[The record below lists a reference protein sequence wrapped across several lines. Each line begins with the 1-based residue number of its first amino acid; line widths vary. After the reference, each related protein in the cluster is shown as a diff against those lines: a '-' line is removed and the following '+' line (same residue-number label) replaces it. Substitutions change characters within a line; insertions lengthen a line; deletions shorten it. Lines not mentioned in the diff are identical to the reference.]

1 MPTADPSK
9 KKTVAKSTARAAAES
24 DAISTG
30 LETESPDLVA
40 TEFAVGDHVM
50 HRMFGAGRIVS
61 TRDDKLTIDF
71 DKAGKKEILD
81 IFVKRA

>member
-1 MPTADPSK
+1 MPTAGPSK
-9 KKTVAKSTARAAAES
+9 KKTVAKSTALAADEP
-24 DAISTG
+24 DAASTD
-30 LETESPDLVA
+30 LDAESPDLA
-40 TEFAVGDHVM
+40 TTEFAVGDHVM
-50 HRMFGAGRIVS
+50 HPMFGAGRIIS

>member
-1 MPTADPSK
+1 MPTVDPSK
-9 KKTVAKSTARAAAES
+9 KKTAAKSTARADAEP
-24 DAISTG
+24 DSTSTD
-30 LETESPDLVA
+30 LEAESPDLAA